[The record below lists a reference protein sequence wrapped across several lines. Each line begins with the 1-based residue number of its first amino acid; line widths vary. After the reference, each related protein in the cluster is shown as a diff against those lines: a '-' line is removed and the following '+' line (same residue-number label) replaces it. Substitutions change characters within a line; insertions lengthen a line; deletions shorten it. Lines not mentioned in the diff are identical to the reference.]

1 MAVSGLEQR
10 CAPLILRQ
18 PVWSPWGVGV
28 LIPWSC
34 DEEEAEHP
42 HHASEK
48 PKLQRRRSH
57 SWAGHASLM
66 QKALYA
72 HLFQERLGS
81 TAAVA
86 VNRTDGQ
93 KHGGK
98 SDGSSGTNDS
108 KSTSVSASTFI
119 SGSSSSNDDWG
130 GDLGNNTPT
139 EVNYQYESNANI
151 EELAVAEAEAEL
163 CGVATTLAIRN
174 LPTNLTRAQLLQ
186 AVDESG
192 FASRYDFVHMP
203 HQFEMRKSLGFA
215 FINFTHVDAAQE
227 FQATWHK
234 SRRFTGKGT
243 SNRVKPLNVSVA
255 RVQGC
260 PASALKAKS
269 KKIRND
275 SYRPL
280 LLLAGS
286 VDKDDCRA
294 IA

>member
-34 DEEEAEHP
+34 DEEEAEHSLD
-42 HHASEK
+42 ASEK

-72 HLFQERLGS
+72 QLFQERLVT

-98 SDGSSGTNDS
+98 SAGSSGTNDS
-108 KSTSVSASTFI
+108 KSPSISASTFI
-119 SGSSSSNDDWG
+119 SGSSSNDDG
-130 GDLGNNTPT
+130 GSDLGNNTPT
-139 EVNYQYESNANI
+139 EVNYQYESNATI
-151 EELAVAEAEAEL
+151 EELAVVEAEAEL
-163 CGVATTLAIRN
+163 CSVATTLAIRN
-174 LPTNLTRAQLLQ
+174 LPQNLTRAQLLQ

-215 FINFTHVDAAQE
+215 FINFTHVDVAQE

-234 SRRFTGKGT
+234 SRRFTGKCN

-280 LLLAGS
+280 LLAGS
-286 VDKDDCRA
+286 VDKDDCRS